1 MRLLVFTLLSCFA
14 TFAWSSDAAMARFN
28 QLMADEQLRQQ
39 AYAEA
44 QERVR
49 FCSYCHGE
57 NGNSKRDHI
66 PNLAGQSPVYL
77 FKAFETFANGER
89 TDFVMSKLAQTLSRE
104 EQVNIA
110 VYFSQ
115 QQVLPTTASPELAL
129 RQHGETLFQKTCT
142 GCHGTQAEGRET
154 MPRLAGQPGEYIRRA
169 LTRFHDGDPRRASS
183 VMRPIAA
190 QLSSQDIDALAAYL
204 ETLAI

>member
-1 MRLLVFTLLSCFA
+1 MRILMVVVLSCFA
-14 TFAWSSDAAMARFN
+14 PLAWSSEAAMARFN
-28 QLMADEQLRQQ
+28 QLMADEELRQQ
-39 AYAEA
+39 AYANAE
-44 QERVR
+44 ERVR

-57 NGNSKRDHI
+57 NGNSKREYI
-66 PNLAGQSPVYL
+66 PNLAGQSPIYL
-77 FKAFETFANGER
+77 FNAFETFASGQR
-89 TDFVMSKLAQTLSRE
+89 IDFVMSKLAKSLSLD

-115 QQVLPTTASPELAL
+115 QPVLPTAANPDPAL
-129 RQHGETLFQKTCT
+129 RRQGEALFQKTCT

-169 LTRFHDGDPRRASS
+169 LTRFHDNDPRRVNS

-190 QLSSQDIDALAAYL
+190 QLSKQDIDALAAYL
-204 ETLAI
+204 EKLAI